1 LPEKPVKPDLQT
13 IQRLLAEARDDLFRR
28 YPIRRLGIFGS
39 VVRGDNR
46 PGSDIDILV
55 EFSEPV
61 GFEIVDVAMELETLL
76 GHKVDLI
83 SRKAVRAQMLPY
95 VEKNLVYV

>member
-1 LPEKPVKPDLQT
+1 MSPNLSE
-13 IQRLLAEARDDLFRR
+13 IRRRLAEAHEDLFGR

-39 VVRGDNR
+39 VVRGDAR
-46 PGSDIDILV
+46 PDSDIDMLV

-61 GFEIVDVAMELETLL
+61 GFEIVDLAMELETLL

-83 SRKAVRAQMLPY
+83 SRNGIRDRLLPY
-95 VEKNLVYV
+95 VERDLVYV

>member
-1 LPEKPVKPDLQT
+1 MSPNLSE
-13 IQRLLAEARDDLFRR
+13 IRHRLAEAHEDLFRR

-39 VVRGDNR
+39 VVRGDAR

-61 GFEIVDVAMELETLL
+61 GFEIVDLAMELETLL
-76 GHKVDLI
+76 GHKVDLV
-83 SRKAVRAQMLPY
+83 SRKGIRDRLLPY
-95 VEKNLVYV
+95 VERDLVYV